1 MQQVPRHLPPP
12 PPALPRALVAP
23 ELPIVV
29 GCLTWLALTVV
40 LGAADLFGDRPIDV
54 WFWTSV
60 CGLAL
65 GGIGYAVMS
74 WQRAAARR
82 GSRLAQT
89 GLTD

>member
-1 MQQVPRHLPPP
+1 M
-12 PPALPRALVAP
+12 
-23 ELPIVV
+23 
-29 GCLTWLALTVV
+29 
-40 LGAADLFGDRPIDV
+40 FGDRPIDV

-89 GLTD
+89 GLTG